1 VNATPR
7 ALNRILLGL
16 FGLVLMAVGAA
27 AAAAA
32 LAPQAARSWR
42 TTSSTAAAGIR
53 SLGERG
59 GEDWLWILLALVFL
73 LLATLMIIW
82 LAVQGRGRTGDF
94 VEDRGGQDPGE
105 ASGTVTITAAA
116 AEQALKV
123 ALQERRDLVNAAVT
137 TWRFRGTSA
146 LRIRVYPRQGAAPA
160 RVAEEVAAL
169 VEALDVVLGHRAP
182 VLITISAGAR
192 ARFTHADRV
201 S

>member
-1 VNATPR
+1 MNSTPR

-16 FGLVLMAVGAA
+16 FGLVLMAAGAA

-32 LAPQAARSWR
+32 LIPEAARTWR
-42 TTSSTAAAGIR
+42 AVSSSAAAWIR
-53 SLGERG
+53 SLGVRG

-94 VEDRGGQDPGE
+94 LRDRGQEPGE
-105 ASGTVTITAAA
+105 AAGTVTITAAA

-123 ALQERRDLVNAAVT
+123 ALQDRRDLVNAAVT

-169 VEALDVVLGHRAP
+169 VEALDAVLGHRAP
-182 VLITISAGAR
+182 VLISISAGAR